1 MVAGDSDGEST
12 NEDGIGAA
20 HGAVPA
26 VGRAAAGEVWRGAG
40 AAAEADDAV
49 VVTAS
54 AGGSDRHPAWYHN
67 LVANPQVEVRID
79 GTIQGGMQA
88 SVAEEAERERLY
100 GRFKELVGGYAKYET
115 KTGRRIPVVLLRAI
129 D

>member
-1 MVAGDSDGEST
+1 M
-12 NEDGIGAA
+12 
-20 HGAVPA
+20 
-26 VGRAAAGEVWRGAG
+26 
-40 AAAEADDAV
+40 
-49 VVTAS
+49 TAS